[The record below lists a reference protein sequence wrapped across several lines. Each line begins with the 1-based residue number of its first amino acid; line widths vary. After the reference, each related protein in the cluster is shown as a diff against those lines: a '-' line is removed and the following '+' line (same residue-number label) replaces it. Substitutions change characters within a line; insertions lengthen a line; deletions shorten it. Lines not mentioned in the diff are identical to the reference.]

1 MHERCIYGPHAIGE
15 WLRAAPKRLHVVH
28 YDRQSAAQLAVLIEM
43 ATTAGVPLRPS
54 DPQTLTAL
62 AGTARHQGVVAPV
75 APFPYAELDRLIER
89 MPRLLVMADQMQD
102 PHNLGALLR
111 TAEAAGAGGVI
122 IPKDGSVAITAT
134 VEAGAAGAAALVPV
148 CRVTNAVRTLQT
160 LKERGYWS
168 IGLIPRHGTDLY
180 QIEYPDRVVVVVGGE
195 TGMRPLVVKHCD
207 FVTSIPMFGQVESL
221 NASVAAA
228 IVLYE
233 LRRRWGPP

>member
-1 MHERCIYGPHAIGE
+1 
-15 WLRAAPKRLHVVH
+15 V
-28 YDRQSAAQLAVLIEM
+28 
-43 ATTAGVPLRPS
+43 
-54 DPQTLTAL
+54 
-62 AGTARHQGVVAPV
+62 
-75 APFPYAELDRLIER
+75 ELDRLIER

-134 VEAGAAGAAALVPV
+134 VEAAAAGAAALVPV

-160 LKERGYWS
+160 LKEHGYWS

-180 QIEYPDRVVVVVGGE
+180 QLECPDRVVVVVGGE
-195 TGMRPLVVKHCD
+195 TGMRPLVAKHCD
-207 FVTSIPMFGQVESL
+207 FATSIPMFGQVESL